1 MTGVVTSKKAWTDE
15 ELLRIRHEG
24 KVELVEGEVKCM
36 APAGLEQG
44 WVNAR
49 LTVLLGGYI
58 LRRRLGYIF
67 DAQTGFRPRQ
77 NMRAPD
83 FSFVRQERL
92 KGQKLPKDFGHF
104 APDLVVEVLGPNE
117 TLADYEEKMAEY
129 RSWGVR
135 LIWLVDPET
144 QTVTVIR
151 ASGERQVLKGND
163 TLTGEDVVP
172 GFRIRV
178 KRIFSS

>member
-1 MTGVVTSKKAWTDE
+1 MTGVMAPKKVWTDE

-44 WVNAR
+44 GISANL
-49 LTVLLGGYI
+49 LTWLNNYVRRHKLG
-58 LRRRLGYIF
+58 RVF
-67 DAQTGFRPRQ
+67 DAQTGFRLRD
-77 NMRAPD
+77 NLRAPD
-83 FSFVRQERL
+83 ISFVRADRL
-92 KGQKLPKDFGHF
+92 PYPLPKTFGNV

-144 QTVTVIR
+144 QTVTVVR

>member
-1 MTGVVTSKKAWTDE
+1 
-15 ELLRIRHEG
+15 
-24 KVELVEGEVKCM
+24 
-36 APAGLEQG
+36 
-44 WVNAR
+44 
-49 LTVLLGGYI
+49 
-58 LRRRLGYIF
+58 
-67 DAQTGFRPRQ
+67 
-77 NMRAPD
+77 
-83 FSFVRQERL
+83 
-92 KGQKLPKDFGHF
+92 
-104 APDLVVEVLGPNE
+104 LVVEVLGPNE